1 MKADESKNRELSL
14 STGYEAGLSAVSDEP
29 DSRLIGEL
37 LRTLRVS
44 AKVFTH
50 VSCCGSWNLSNSR
63 SRKCTFHLVARGACL
78 MHLKDR
84 MPERLEEGDLVVLPR
99 EGWHEVCALPLPL
112 AEAGEAGAIVCGY
125 FEFGDATADIIVDA
139 LPDVVVVRAHQH
151 SEAERIAGVV
161 RLIAAE
167 THPDQSSAFV
177 LDKLA
182 EALFTMVLRA
192 HLQSLEEKRGFLAA
206 LADPRLASA
215 LAAMHR
221 EPDRD
226 WHVGTLAKL
235 ANMSRT
241 AFASRFADA
250 VGMPPIQY
258 LAESRMRRAAVF
270 LQDRRN
276 SVATVASHLGYRSE
290 AAFRRAFKRLT
301 AHSPG
306 EIRGQYAA
314 KRLPAAPSSFRRHP
328 VSASLSR

>member
-1 MKADESKNRELSL
+1 M
-14 STGYEAGLSAVSDEP
+14 
-29 DSRLIGEL
+29 
-37 LRTLRVS
+37 
-44 AKVFTH
+44 
-50 VSCCGSWNLSNSR
+50 
-63 SRKCTFHLVARGACL
+63 
-78 MHLKDR
+78 
-84 MPERLEEGDLVVLPR
+84 VLPR
-99 EGWHEVCALPLPL
+99 EGWYDVCALPLPL

-125 FEFGDATADIIVDA
+125 FELGDATADTIVDA
-139 LPDVVVVRAHQH
+139 LPDVVLVRAHQH
-151 SEAERIAGVV
+151 PEAERIVGLV

-167 THPDQSSAFV
+167 TQAEDQCSAFV

-182 EALFTMVLRA
+182 EALFAMVLRA
-192 HLQSLEEKRGFLAA
+192 HLRSSEEKRGFLGA

-215 LAAMHR
+215 LAVMHR

-241 AFASRFADA
+241 AFASTFAEM

-258 LAESRMRRAAVF
+258 LVEWRMRRAAVL

-276 SVATVASHLGYRSE
+276 SVLAVASRFGYRSE

-301 AHSPG
+301 GHSPG
-306 EIRGQYAA
+306 EIRGRYPA
-314 KRLPAAPSSFRRHP
+314 KRLPAAPSSFRRQP